1 MSKKQKISGFDE
13 KQVERVIEQATK
25 LGLGLAIISKDALEK
40 TIKNV
45 SKKQNVS
52 EKEAKQAVTN
62 LVAASKRKEK
72 ELENKVKNALKK
84 AKEKS
89 PVITKKEA
97 DVLKAEIT
105 KLKEQLK
112 KKKK

>member
-13 KQVERVIEQATK
+13 KQVEKVIAEATK

-40 TIKNV
+40 TIKSV

-52 EKEAKQAVTN
+52 EKDAKQAVSN

-72 ELENKVKNALKK
+72 ELENK
-84 AKEKS
+84 
-89 PVITKKEA
+89 I
-97 DVLKAEIT
+97 
-105 KLKEQLK
+105 
-112 KKKK
+112 

>member
-1 MSKKQKISGFDE
+1 MSAKQKISGFDE
-13 KQVERVIEQATK
+13 KQVEKVVEQATK

-40 TIKNV
+40 TIKSI

-52 EKEAKQAVTN
+52 EKDAKQAVSN

-72 ELENKVKNALKK
+72 ELENKVKSALKK

-97 DVLKAEIT
+97 DALKAEIAR
-105 KLKEQLK
+105 LKAQAK
-112 KKKK
+112 KKRK

>member
-13 KQVERVIEQATK
+13 AQVARVVEGATK

-40 TIKNV
+40 TIKSI

-52 EKEAKQAVTN
+52 EKEAKAAVSN

-72 ELENKVKNALKK
+72 ELENKVKSALKK

-89 PVITKKEA
+89 PVVTKKEA
-97 DVLKAEIT
+97 DALKAEIA
-105 KLKEQLK
+105 KLKAAAK
-112 KKKK
+112 KKRK

>member
-13 KQVERVIEQATK
+13 KQVQKFVEQATK

-40 TIKNV
+40 TIKSV
-45 SKKQNVS
+45 SKKQDIS

-62 LVAASKRKEK
+62 LVAASKKKEK
-72 ELENKVKNALKK
+72 EMENKVKMAIKK

-89 PVITKKEA
+89 PVVTKKEA
-97 DVLKAEIT
+97 DALKAEIA
-105 KLKEQLK
+105 KLKADAK
-112 KKKK
+112 KKRK